1 MQTTECKPFLKW
13 QGGKSALMP
22 QIAPY
27 LPKRCDRWIE
37 PFLGGGGAF
46 FWAYNAG
53 IADKFILADS
63 NPKLIS
69 TYMAVRDRY
78 PLLEVDLAFHEASH
92 SKEYYYQSRDC
103 YNISP
108 TPDRFIYLN
117 KTGFNGLY
125 RENRLGCFNVP
136 MGQYKK
142 PSICDRPTLLAAS
155 EALQSAKL
163 ECADF
168 TETIATARAGD
179 FIYCDPP
186 YDNTFTGYTRG
197 GFTQAH
203 QMALRDTLVQ
213 AGDRGVKWAI
223 SNSDTPFIR
232 ELYDGFAIAPISAR
246 RSSSAKASGRG
257 IVNELLIYN

>member
-63 NPKLIS
+63 NQQLIS
-69 TYMAVRDRY
+69 TYVAVRDR
-78 PLLEVDLAFHEASH
+78 PRWLETDLAFHEANH
-92 SKEYYYQSRDC
+92 SKDYYYQARNY
-103 YNISP
+103 YNALPS
-108 TPDRFIYLN
+108 PDRFIYLN
-117 KTGFNGLY
+117 KTCFNGMY
-125 RENRLGCFNVP
+125 RENSRGEFNIPV
-136 MGQYKK
+136 GRYRK

-155 EALQSAKL
+155 KALQSAKL

-168 TETIATARAGD
+168 TKTIATARAGD
-179 FIYCDPP
+179 FLYCDPP
-186 YDNTFTGYTRG
+186 YADTFVGYTRG

-203 QMALRDTLVQ
+203 QTALRDALVQ

-232 ELYDGFAIAPISAR
+232 ELYDGFAIATISAR

-257 IVNELLIYN
+257 VVNELLIYN